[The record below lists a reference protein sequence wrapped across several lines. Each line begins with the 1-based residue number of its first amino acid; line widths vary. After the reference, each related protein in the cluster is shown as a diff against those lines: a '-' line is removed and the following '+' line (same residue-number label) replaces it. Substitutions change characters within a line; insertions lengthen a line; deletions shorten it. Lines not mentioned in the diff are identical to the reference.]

1 MELDEG
7 TLSQIRGLG
16 GDELLRRL
24 ARLYLE
30 HTPLRLEEVRRG
42 VAAQDWKRTARAIH
56 SVRSSSATL
65 GAVDLA
71 ETAADLEALADEERR
86 AQLEAGLPDFEK
98 EIRAALGALAKLA

>member
-1 MELDEG
+1 MKLDAG
-7 TLSQIRGLG
+7 ILSQIRGLG
-16 GDELLRRL
+16 GEELLRKL

-42 VAAQDWKRTARAIH
+42 IAAQDWKRTARAIH

-71 ETAADLEALADEERR
+71 ETAADMEALADEEHR
-86 AQLEAGLPDFEK
+86 AELEAGLPDLEK
-98 EIRAALGALAKLA
+98 KIGEALGALTELA

>member
-1 MELDEG
+1 VKLDAG
-7 TLSQIRGLG
+7 ILSQIRGLG
-16 GDELLRRL
+16 GEELLRKL

-42 VAAQDWKRTARAIH
+42 IAAQDWKRTARAIH

-71 ETAADLEALADEERR
+71 ETAADMEALADEEHR
-86 AQLEAGLPDFEK
+86 AELEAGLPDLEK
-98 EIRAALGALAKLA
+98 KIGEALGALTELA